1 MALLS
6 NPTAT
11 HRVAETRVAWL
22 RVTPYLG
29 GPTIKARHTLARDGI
44 TRGPD
49 KRPLPRC
56 AHTPVAQSLGAA
68 AVLPLQGGSGGFG
81 VSSQFESLAPNTR
94 PIRIWP
100 GGTRHQGFTEQAASP
115 TGRRA
120 RPRLWG
126 KVPTAKGDRLGTCI
140 GEDRE
145 ATPVVSASNNARR
158 HSSRGAAYPGDCP
171 SAWQTDLKQIRTQ
184 ILYYKQRTGQ
194 QTICT

>member
-11 HRVAETRVAWL
+11 QRVAGQAGTRVAWL

-29 GPTIKARHTLARDGI
+29 GPTIKARHTLARDGV
-44 TRGPD
+44 TQDPD

-56 AHTPVAQSLGAA
+56 AHTPVAQSLGAT

-100 GGTRHQGFTEQAASP
+100 RGTRHIFQKNAIEFETRD
-115 TGRRA
+115 T
-120 RPRLWG
+120 
-126 KVPTAKGDRLGTCI
+126 
-140 GEDRE
+140 
-145 ATPVVSASNNARR
+145 SNE
-158 HSSRGAAYPGDCP
+158 
-171 SAWQTDLKQIRTQ
+171 
-184 ILYYKQRTGQ
+184 
-194 QTICT
+194 